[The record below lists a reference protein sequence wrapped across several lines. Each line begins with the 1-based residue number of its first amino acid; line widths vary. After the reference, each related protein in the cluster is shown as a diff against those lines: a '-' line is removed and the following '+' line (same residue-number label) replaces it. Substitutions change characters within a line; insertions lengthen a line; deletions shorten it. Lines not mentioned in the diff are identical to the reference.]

1 MARARALFL
10 LLLAMVAV
18 GSASAGILDLLWG
31 SEVGEAAEDGAQ
43 RGEGPA
49 EATPL
54 SRNCT
59 CAGAACHCC
68 AALDFA
74 FIDLGG
80 PGCVSMRYVSPTE
93 GIALNISYGES
104 LLLSDAV
111 KGAKPPPACLDLLSD
126 LAQLCAR
133 VGQLAPTA
141 DGLRWCLSLEPVLL
155 GDTQV
160 TYPLGCF
167 RMGPQG
173 MGRKKNPPAPP
184 APSPPPTDA

>member
-1 MARARALFL
+1 MQARRSAVAVARWRRLGVRGRERRPAAAMARARALFL

-80 PGCVSMRYVSPTE
+80 PDPNE
-93 GIALNISYGES
+93 A
-104 LLLSDAV
+104 
-111 KGAKPPPACLDLLSD
+111 
-126 LAQLCAR
+126 
-133 VGQLAPTA
+133 
-141 DGLRWCLSLEPVLL
+141 
-155 GDTQV
+155 
-160 TYPLGCF
+160 
-167 RMGPQG
+167 
-173 MGRKKNPPAPP
+173 
-184 APSPPPTDA
+184 